1 MTLWKY
7 PYPSSEVIDLKLPL
21 HWKFQY
27 FGGPKKKKTWIPACA
42 LKKKNNGQA
51 ALKFF
56 LSWASLCLFYL
67 FFFTKLADDLPG
79 L

>member
-42 LKKKNNGQA
+42 LMD
-51 ALKFF
+51 
-56 LSWASLCLFYL
+56 
-67 FFFTKLADDLPG
+67 KLL
-79 L
+79 